1 MVSKIFAL
9 KENVFSVVKRGSLPA
24 IKVKNVTEPIRVS
37 LQECKVNFW
46 ACFSKWKCLF
56 NLMCEKG
63 IQSSESFKLKRK
75 KFI

>member
-37 LQECKVNFW
+37 LQECKVNF
-46 ACFSKWKCLF
+46 
-56 NLMCEKG
+56 
-63 IQSSESFKLKRK
+63 
-75 KFI
+75 